1 VSLIHQVNIDS
12 ESYRKGEIIMKFLRS
27 VLGYAIAGMFVM
39 SVWGPMASL
48 ESFGI
53 IGGWFAAFAIIG
65 PMWFLNHYVGLI
77 PHESDSGWVD
87 MALGIGVAGVM
98 RDVFL
103 AGSVD
108 PLVATLPTL
117 GLVILG
123 GVLGGYV
130 AAKVEESMEAK

>member
-1 VSLIHQVNIDS
+1 M
-12 ESYRKGEIIMKFLRS
+12 ERKEVIMKFLRS

-65 PMWFLNHYVGLI
+65 PMWFLNHYVGVI
-77 PHESDSGWVD
+77 PHDSDSGFVD
-87 MALGIGVAGVM
+87 MAAGIGVAGVM
-98 RDVFL
+98 RDAFGL
-103 AGSVD
+103 GFET
-108 PLVATLPTL
+108 LTATLPTL

-123 GVLGGYV
+123 GIIGGFL
-130 AAKVEESMEAK
+130 AAKVEESMEG

>member
-1 VSLIHQVNIDS
+1 
-12 ESYRKGEIIMKFLRS
+12 MKFLRS
-27 VLGYAIAGMFVM
+27 VLGYAIAGIFVM

-65 PMWFLNHYVGLI
+65 PMWFLNHFVGLI
-77 PHESDSGWVD
+77 PHDSDSGFVD
-87 MALGIGVAGVM
+87 MAAGIGIAGVF
-98 RDVFL
+98 RDVFM
-103 AGSVD
+103 AGSVE
-108 PLVATLPTL
+108 PLLATLPTL

-123 GVLGGYV
+123 GAIGGFV

>member
-1 VSLIHQVNIDS
+1 M
-12 ESYRKGEIIMKFLRS
+12 ERKEVIMKFLRS

-65 PMWFLNHYVGLI
+65 PMWFLNHFVGVI
-77 PHESDSGWVD
+77 PHDADSGWVD
-87 MALGIGVAGVM
+87 MAAGIGVAGVA
-98 RDVFL
+98 RDVFG
-103 AGSVD
+103 AGSID
-108 PLVATLPTL
+108 PLIATLPTL

-123 GVLGGYV
+123 GVIGGYL
-130 AAKVEESMEAK
+130 AAKVEESMEG